1 MSLSKSEKLALDAL
15 IAKGDLV
22 GAQNLLGGKTG
33 AQPVEAAAAAEP
45 AAPPPPRSLEA
56 ILLSL
61 FEVVYSLFGSNPALQ
76 PLLEEL
82 RTNVTPP
89 TTESQA

>member
-33 AQPVEAAAAAEP
+33 APQVEAPP
-45 AAPPPPRSLEA
+45 APETIPPPPPRTLEE

-61 FEVVYSLFGSNPALQ
+61 FEATYSLFGSNPALT
-76 PLLEEL
+76 PLVAEL
-82 RTNVTPP
+82 RTHVTAA
-89 TTESQA
+89 SQTSET